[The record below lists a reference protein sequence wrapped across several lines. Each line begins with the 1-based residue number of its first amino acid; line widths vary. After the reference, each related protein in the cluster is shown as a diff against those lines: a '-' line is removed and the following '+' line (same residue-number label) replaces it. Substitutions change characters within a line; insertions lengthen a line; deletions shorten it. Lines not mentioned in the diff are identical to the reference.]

1 MNIARLRHRAANIF
15 LRTGMTVTGG
25 TMRFIIKPIA
35 RFICGP
41 LNPDALYT
49 ERYVKEQPLVRGK
62 PTKSAKPSTKNP
74 CIGEFIPPSE
84 KSKLAGVE
92 DEPDL
97 EEWLGA
103 EASHAGGSSL

>member
-15 LRTGMTVTGG
+15 LRTGMTITGG
-25 TMRFIIKPIA
+25 TMRFVIKPIA

-41 LNPDALYT
+41 LNPDELYT

-62 PTKSAKPSTKNP
+62 PTKSVKPSTKNP
-74 CIGEFIPPSE
+74 CVGEFIPPN
-84 KSKLAGVE
+84 E
-92 DEPDL
+92 DGELEARNETDL

-103 EASHAGGSSL
+103 EALHAGGSSL